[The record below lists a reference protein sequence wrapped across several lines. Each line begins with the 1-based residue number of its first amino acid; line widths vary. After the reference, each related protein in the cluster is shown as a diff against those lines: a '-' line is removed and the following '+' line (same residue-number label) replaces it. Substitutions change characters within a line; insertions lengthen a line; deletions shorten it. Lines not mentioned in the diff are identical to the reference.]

1 MKSYFAKR
9 PRKGSKA
16 GKTASAK
23 PKFLP
28 ILYRTASLV
37 VLLACAVFLTA
48 VSSAQDQEDAPQ
60 IKPRDWKISKQKD
73 QGPRALGLLQL
84 SSNGKATLIPIAIR
98 VDGKFYDATAYK
110 ADPVPMALDSGIVY
124 EGERT
129 GTSVGLFTLNG
140 ALRSNAANSS
150 HPWLGTGMWLPTGA
164 EAPKTGI
171 KAENVPVGIE
181 STDAPPRL
189 TKGGSSPNA
198 DSKPGTSPAPA
209 PDSSSGSSSGSPSTE
224 NQSKQE
230 PSKPGL
236 AADSKPPEK
245 KDAPAS
251 DSGERHGNEAN
262 RPRLRR
268 GRPTEPLP
276 SDEEVPGYSNPK
288 AATATKSGTGATPSP
303 AASSKL
309 VQLIPAISDA
319 GGPDPRSYALDL
331 DKTEAEERRKQMLAL
346 AQEQILAYVAKQT
359 KAKITASPS
368 TPKTAAA
375 RRPSVKPAQPEL
387 ENIQLRTFDPW
398 TNNRPVMVLTAEA
411 HMPPAPDAAATSAD
425 LPLQY
430 TITLVARTDIYSNLH
445 PLYAGVTDK
454 YHLDVTPRLDLID
467 VVDADGDGRG
477 ELLFQQTTDGRT
489 GYVIYRP
496 TADKLWKMFDSLN
509 PD

>member
-1 MKSYFAKR
+1 MKSCFAKPPSNGWR
-9 PRKGSKA
+9 A
-16 GKTASAK
+16 GKTASAR

-28 ILYRTASLV
+28 ILYRTTSLV
-37 VLLACAVFLTA
+37 VLLACAVLSTA

-60 IKPRDWKISKQKD
+60 IKPRDWKINKKKD

-140 ALRSNAANSS
+140 ALRSNAANSP
-150 HPWLGTGMWLPTGA
+150 HPWLGTGMWLPTGT

-171 KAENVPVGIE
+171 KAEDVPVGIE
-181 STDAPPRL
+181 TTDAPPRL
-189 TKGGSSPNA
+189 TKGGSSPRA
-198 DSKPGTSPAPA
+198 DAKPGASPAPA
-209 PDSSSGSSSGSPSTE
+209 PGSPSGSPPAE
-224 NQSKQE
+224 NEPKQE
-230 PSKPGL
+230 PSNPAPPADTKP
-236 AADSKPPEK
+236 AEK
-245 KDAPAS
+245 NDVPAS
-251 DSGERHGNEAN
+251 ESGERHGGEAN

-276 SDEEVPGYSNPK
+276 GDEEVPGYSNPK
-288 AATATKSGTGATPSP
+288 ATAAAKNSTGATPSP
-303 AASSKL
+303 VSSSKV

-319 GGPDPRSYALDL
+319 GGPDPRSYALEL
-331 DKTEAEERRKQMLAL
+331 DKTQAEDRRKQILAL
-346 AQEQILAYVAKQT
+346 AQEQVLAYAAKQA
-359 KAKITASPS
+359 KAKITASL
-368 TPKTAAA
+368 TPKTAAG
-375 RRPSVKPAQPEL
+375 RRPSAKPAQPEL

-398 TNNRPVMVLTAEA
+398 TNNQPVMVLTAEA
-411 HMPPAPDAAATSAD
+411 HMPPAPGAAAASAD
-425 LPLQY
+425 SSLQY

-477 ELLFQQTTDGRT
+477 ELLFQETTDGGS
-489 GYVIYRP
+489 GYVLYRP

>member
-9 PRKGSKA
+9 PCNGSKA

-28 ILYRTASLV
+28 ILYRTAGLV
-37 VLLACAVFLTA
+37 VLLACAALLSTTG
-48 VSSAQDQEDAPQ
+48 SSAQDQEDTPQ
-60 IKPRDWKISKQKD
+60 IKPRDWKISKKKD

-140 ALRSNAANSS
+140 ALRSNAANSP
-150 HPWLGTGMWLPTGA
+150 HPWLGTGMWLPTGT

-171 KAENVPVGIE
+171 KAENVPLGIE
-181 STDAPPRL
+181 SSDAPPRL
-189 TKGGSSPNA
+189 TKGSSSAEA
-198 DSKPGTSPAPA
+198 DSKPKTSSTPA
-209 PDSSSGSSSGSPSTE
+209 SPSE
-224 NQSKQE
+224 PNPPEERQPKPE
-230 PSKPGL
+230 PSKPTS
-236 AADSKPPEK
+236 AADTNPPEK

-375 RRPSVKPAQPEL
+375 RRPSAKPAQPEL

-411 HMPPAPDAAATSAD
+411 HMLPAPDAAATSAD
-425 LPLQY
+425 LPLRY
-430 TITLVARTDIYSNLH
+430 TITLVARIDIYSNLH
-445 PLYAGVTDK
+445 PLYAGLTDK